1 MFSSANDVYQSSS
14 FGNNMNLMR
23 SSWEMNQSQDKKIKS
38 QSIGK
43 HIEKGLPYK
52 IFLSEERRKQHTK
65 GILTESGEINEMLNL
80 HQNYVIVKEGI
91 MQFDDKF
98 EMLIEVNEEMLELQG
113 GSNEA
118 A

>member
-43 HIEKGLPYK
+43 HIEKGLPY
-52 IFLSEERRKQHTK
+52 
-65 GILTESGEINEMLNL
+65 MLNL
-80 HQNYVIVKEGI
+80 HQNYVTVKEGI